1 MEVPLNCGKKKNE
14 RWEVDFV
21 TMLSKIS
28 LNM

>member
-1 MEVPLNCGKKKNE
+1 MEVPLNCGKKHE
-14 RWEVDFV
+14 RWEADFV